1 MIERWEPSS
10 VPPKILGHEAAATRR
25 NPSMSSVSYIET
37 PQPEEAL
44 MNGTEE
50 IRFKAGDACCR
61 ILRQDYDVGPV
72 TTSTRHW
79 SATTAGTH
87 FKAKLGRAE
96 QKRVSRGGDGRAV
109 MKARLGS
116 REA

>member
-1 MIERWEPSS
+1 
-10 VPPKILGHEAAATRR
+10 
-25 NPSMSSVSYIET
+25 MSSVSYIET
-37 PQPEEAL
+37 PQPEGAL

-50 IRFKAGDACCR
+50 IRLKAGDACCR
-61 ILRQDYDVGPV
+61 ILRQSYDVGPV
-72 TTSTRHW
+72 RTRAVYW
-79 SATTAGTH
+79 LAISAGTH
-87 FKAKLGRAE
+87 FRASLGRAE